1 MKIGIIGKGFV
12 GSAVAASF
20 NDVKFYDPFVLGSV
34 YSIADLM
41 DCHAIFV
48 CVPTPQNPD
57 GSCDTSLVRS
67 SLQSLVDEQYCG
79 LVIAKS
85 TAPFE
90 IYEEFAEKLELA
102 FVPEFLRAN
111 SAVKDY
117 LDSEYMIIGSKNWSV
132 HSSTVEV
139 LYNSDLYKLS
149 NFRRVSIREACL
161 VKYFANSFLATKVSM
176 MNEFHQLCKSV
187 GADWGRTVESLS
199 LDPRIGADHTQVP
212 GPDGKFGWGGAC
224 FPKDTASLV
233 SIAEKNGVNL
243 QVLKAAINS
252 NSKVREQNV

>member
-149 NFRRVSIREACL
+149 NFSRVSFREACL
-161 VKYFANSFLATKVSM
+161 VKYFANSFLATKLLT
-176 MNEFHQLCKSV
+176 HL
-187 GADWGRTVESLS
+187 
-199 LDPRIGADHTQVP
+199 
-212 GPDGKFGWGGAC
+212 
-224 FPKDTASLV
+224 
-233 SIAEKNGVNL
+233 
-243 QVLKAAINS
+243 
-252 NSKVREQNV
+252 